1 MSVGHSPSRHT
12 HSAQETWFSLACGC
26 CACWVCCVSDLAEV
40 ESFIASE
47 EFVEKTLEE
56 FFRCDTLRTGRLNA
70 TQLLLA
76 CLHLEQDLRPLIPPQ
91 AAKHRQP
98 QLSDVEIILNKF
110 GSSSAGG
117 GEAATAQRS
126 GGLPESPELDC
137 DQFLHFSQTLFRN
150 VCAHVKL

>member
-1 MSVGHSPSRHT
+1 VFVV
-12 HSAQETWFSLACGC
+12 A
-26 CACWVCCVSDLAEV
+26 VCVSLSDIAEV

-56 FFRCDTLRTGRLNA
+56 FFRCDTLHTGRLNA

-98 QLSDVEIILNKF
+98 QLSDVEIILKKF
-110 GSSSAGG
+110 GGG
-117 GEAATAQRS
+117 GAATARRS

-137 DQFLHFSQTLFRN
+137 DQFLQFSRTLFRN
-150 VCAHVKL
+150 VCVHVKL